1 MGFSSLFLIIDI
13 KVHYQPSVLI
23 KKQYDIFLIEAMVGG
38 YHFYLANVCVCP
50 CCNMAAD
57 LIHPN
62 GSIAI
67 KSVIDNIIAVQF
79 LVSIKEDCLAA
90 SVD

>member
-1 MGFSSLFLIIDI
+1 
-13 KVHYQPSVLI
+13 
-23 KKQYDIFLIEAMVGG
+23 
-38 YHFYLANVCVCP
+38 
-50 CCNMAAD
+50 MAAI

-79 LVSIKEDCLAA
+79 LVSIEEDCLAA